1 MRYSVN
7 VATKNIEF
15 RTRSQA
21 IYHDNHKDNDNDAR
35 SSSICSSRNMS
46 ISFPKKIDINRT
58 QLLLHQP
65 TCIILLYLLSPMS
78 SNNQRNRYSTPER
91 EAPDCQDWTPVTMS
105 KTRPNSTT
113 VSSYKDAATRPTL
126 ASMAATKN
134 SASAVVAATTSASK
148 GAGTGASD
156 DADMAKKT
164 KYIAKATSDAVRT
177 ARCEKKLTQKELAQK
192 CNMDVSIIAEIERGG
207 NCVYNAS
214 HVNKIQSVLGVK
226 IPRA

>member
-1 MRYSVN
+1 
-7 VATKNIEF
+7 
-15 RTRSQA
+15 
-21 IYHDNHKDNDNDAR
+21 
-35 SSSICSSRNMS
+35 
-46 ISFPKKIDINRT
+46 
-58 QLLLHQP
+58 
-65 TCIILLYLLSPMS
+65 MS

-91 EAPDCQDWTPVTMS
+91 EAPDCQDWTPVAMS
-105 KTRPNSTT
+105 KTRPATA
-113 VSSYKDAATRPTL
+113 SSYKAAAAAAAARPTL

-148 GAGTGASD
+148 GTGASD

-164 KYIAKATSDAVRT
+164 KYVAKATSDAVRT

-207 NCVYNAS
+207 NCVYNPT